1 MIVEHIY
8 KNFQFKFQNNILSI
22 ICTLDGQRLTRE
34 YTIGST
40 ESISINGEYVYF
52 QLWNGKQIQLKF
64 EGDSGIVLDLFDVES
79 GDFVDTF
86 GCYDFADDLDM
97 DDDEDFN
104 EDSLVTQLMK
114 IRANWNWND
123 FKDAYG
129 DEWEEMPATLEGCF
143 ELMEEYIHNTYAEDY
158 LLEVIA
164 DEKV

>member
-8 KNFQFKFQNNILSI
+8 KNFQFKFQGNILSI

-64 EGDSGIVLDLFDVES
+64 EDESGIVLDLFDVES

-86 GCYDFADDLDM
+86 GCYDFADDIVI
-97 DDDEDFN
+97 DE
-104 EDSLVTQLMK
+104 E
-114 IRANWNWND
+114 I
-123 FKDAYG
+123 
-129 DEWEEMPATLEGCF
+129 
-143 ELMEEYIHNTYAEDY
+143 
-158 LLEVIA
+158 
-164 DEKV
+164 